1 MSFLNRVSC
10 VPAGHRGL
18 RTILSAYQ
26 LLIFI
31 RQRAYKRA
39 KLPYGVP
46 MFYLAYQR
54 AKRCAIFSSWRV
66 NVPKSVPMFQ
76 TFLLRNGKG
85 NLYALFYIKNS
96 ILYIIKLLY
105 KKP

>member
-10 VPAGHRGL
+10 VPAGHRVL

-39 KLPYGVP
+39 KLPYGVS

-85 NLYALFYIKNS
+85 NLYAL
-96 ILYIIKLLY
+96 LLY
-105 KKP
+105 KKFYFVYNKIII